1 MASVA
6 HRVESRQ
13 TIKAMIPITNP
24 DFDIEGISLKDRVIL
39 ITGATGGLG
48 RALAKHCGRLGATV
62 VLTGR
67 NVEALESIYD
77 ELEAAGA
84 PTPAILPVD
93 QEGATQ
99 PDYAMLATTLS
110 DTFGKLHGLVHCAAQ
125 TGMSTQIEHYPVATW
140 STVMTVNLHS
150 AFLWT
155 RALLPLMDATSD
167 SSVTFTVDNRNTAF
181 WGAYGVSKAGLMSL
195 SSILADEIEG
205 KVNSDGYPRVAVNTV
220 DPGAMRTKL
229 RQRSFAGE
237 LPSESPLPETKTDAF
252 VYLLAR
258 RDPKLHAQQII
269 LT

>member
-1 MASVA
+1 MNS
-6 HRVESRQ
+6 H
-13 TIKAMIPITNP
+13 IPP
-24 DFDIEGISLKDRVIL
+24 DFNSEQVSLEDKIVL

-62 VLTGR
+62 VLSGR
-67 NVEALESIYD
+67 NVAALEAVYD
-77 ELEAAGA
+77 ELEADGA
-84 PTPAILPVD
+84 PTPALLPVD

-110 DTFGKLHGLVHCAAQ
+110 DTFGKLHALVHCAAQ

-140 STVMTVNLHS
+140 SSVMTVNLHS

-155 RALLPLMDATSD
+155 RALLPLLDATGN
-167 SSVTFTVDNRNTAF
+167 SSVTFTLDNRNTAF
-181 WGAYGVSKAGLMSL
+181 WGAYGVSKAGLLSL
-195 SSILADEIEG
+195 SQILADEIEG
-205 KVNSDGYPRVAVNTV
+205 KVDAQGFPRVAINSI

-252 VYLLAR
+252 IYVVSRQDAA
-258 RDPKLHAQQII
+258 LHGRNLI
-269 LT
+269 LQSVG